1 MNSFNR
7 RHQIECRERLGSL
20 LKYYIEMRRVLKLL
34 LALVF
39 VCFAFIGVIATALR
53 VNNHLHPQVPVRQHV
68 APRAAGISIQE
79 RYLELLKLYLARY
92 DCGGDNEASE
102 NGNAWPIVGETMIGL
117 KRLDNLHACIKSVL
131 QSKVPGDF
139 IEAGAWRGGATIFM
153 RAALLAYGDPD
164 RRVWVADS
172 FEGLPT
178 PDPAKY
184 PADMERPW
192 PKGGFLA
199 ASLEEVKG
207 NFARYGLLDDRVLFL
222 RGWFKN
228 TLPSAPIRQL
238 AILRLDADMYESTL
252 EGLQSLYAKV
262 SPGGYIII
270 DDYSTIP
277 VCKRAVDDFRA
288 KNGIVDTIKQ
298 IDFNGVYWQHSL

>member
-1 MNSFNR
+1 
-7 RHQIECRERLGSL
+7 
-20 LKYYIEMRRVLKLL
+20 MRRLLKLL
-34 LALVF
+34 VLLVF
-39 VCFAFIGVIATALR
+39 VLFAVIGIIFSALG
-53 VNNHLHPQVPVRQHV
+53 VNNHFHAKGPVRQRI
-68 APRAAGISIQE
+68 ALRTAGTSIQE
-79 RYLELLKLYLARY
+79 RYLEMLKLYLARY

-131 QSKVPGDF
+131 QLGVPGDF

-153 RAALLAYGDPD
+153 RAALLAYDD
-164 RRVWVADS
+164 STRRVWVADS

-178 PDPAKY
+178 PDPKRY
-184 PADMERPW
+184 PADTERSW

-199 ASLEEVKG
+199 ASLDEVKG
-207 NFARYGLLDDRVLFL
+207 NFTRYGLLDDRVLFL
-222 RGWFKN
+222 RGWFKD
-228 TLPSAPIRQL
+228 TLPSAPIQQL
-238 AILRLDADMYESTL
+238 AIVRLDADMYESTM
-252 EGLQSLYAKV
+252 EGLQSLYGKV

-288 KNGIVDTIKQ
+288 KNGIVDKIRQ
-298 IDFNGVYWQHSL
+298 IDFNGVYWQRSLR